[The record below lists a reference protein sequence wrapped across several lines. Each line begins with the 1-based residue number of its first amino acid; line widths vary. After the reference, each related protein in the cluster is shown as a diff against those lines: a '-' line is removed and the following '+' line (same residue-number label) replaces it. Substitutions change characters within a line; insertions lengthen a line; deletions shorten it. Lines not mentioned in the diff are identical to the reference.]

1 MIASLVVT
9 VIGRDKPGLVN
20 ALSEKVAAFGGSWLE
35 SRMARLAGEFAGI
48 VLVDLPEANV
58 DALAAA
64 LRDLEATGL
73 RSTVERSAGGPP
85 HGSYKTLKLDLVAH
99 DRPGIVRDITQVL
112 AQQGVNIEEF
122 TSRIASASFSGER
135 LFEATARL
143 LVRDNFAIDDLRKKL
158 ERLANEMMVDITL
171 GDYGERGM

>member
-1 MIASLVVT
+1 
-9 VIGRDKPGLVN
+9 
-20 ALSEKVAAFGGSWLE
+20 
-35 SRMARLAGEFAGI
+35 
-48 VLVDLPEANV
+48 
-58 DALAAA
+58 
-64 LRDLEATGL
+64 LRQ
-73 RSTVERSAGGPP
+73 
-85 HGSYKTLKLDLVAH
+85 K
-99 DRPGIVRDITQVL
+99 
-112 AQQGVNIEEF
+112 F